1 MKNKI
6 LPCIIGLGYV
16 GLPIF
21 LRLQKKF
28 KTVGYDI
35 NFNRVYQ
42 LNSKIDE
49 TNSISKNFKLR
60 NNSFFTNKSKYLSE
74 CNFFIIAVPTPI
86 YSNNLP
92 NLEYLNKASNILGGY
107 VKKDDIIFFESTVF
121 PGVTKKYC
129 VPILEK
135 KSKLKNNRDFYTGYS
150 PERIN
155 PGDKNHTI
163 DKITKIVAFEKNS
176 KKKIISRVYKC
187 ISSSLILTNNL
198 EDAETSKVIEN
209 IQRDLNIAL
218 INEIYKVCDKLKIN
232 FRNVIKLAKTKWNF
246 LNFKPGLVGGHCLPV
261 DPYYFSYLAK
271 KNKIQTKVILAG
283 RHVNNS
289 MHKFVINKIINYLN
303 KIQIKRNDSLLF
315 MGLTYKENVPDLRN
329 SLAFKIFL
337 NLKKRYPKSY
347 GYDPLI
353 SNLKKDKIVS
363 KVENIKKFK
372 AIILLVNHDCFK
384 KLLIK
389 IKKNRKNNFYYIFQ

>member
-1 MKNKI
+1 MKNRI
-6 LPCIIGLGYV
+6 LPCVIGLGYV

-28 KTVGYDI
+28 KTVGFDI
-35 NFNRVYQ
+35 SYNRINQ
-42 LNSKIDE
+42 LNSNIDI
-49 TNSISKNFKLR
+49 TNTIDKYFKLR
-60 NNSFFTNKSKYLSE
+60 NRSFFTNKSKYLAQ

-86 YSNNLP
+86 YSNRIP
-92 NLEYLNKASNILGGY
+92 NLEYLNKASTILGGY
-107 VKKDDIIFFESTVF
+107 IKKDDIIFFESTVF

-135 KSKLKNNRDFYTGYS
+135 KSKLKNNIDFYTGYS

-163 DKITKIVAFEKNS
+163 DKISKIVAFEKNS
-176 KKKIISRVYKC
+176 KKKIILNVYKC
-187 ISSSLILTNNL
+187 ISHSLILTNNL

-232 FRNVIKLAKTKWNF
+232 FKNVIKLAKTKWNF

-271 KNKIQTKVILAG
+271 KNNIQTKVILAG
-283 RHVNNS
+283 RYTNNS
-289 MHKFVINKIINYLN
+289 MAKFVINKVINFLN
-303 KIQIKRNDSLLF
+303 NQQINKKDNILC

-329 SLAFKIFL
+329 SLALKIFL
-337 NLKKRYPKSY
+337 KLKKKYPNSY
-347 GYDPLI
+347 SYDPLV
-353 SNLKKDKIVS
+353 KDFKNNEIITNI
-363 KVENIKKFK
+363 ENIKKFK
-372 AIILLVNHDCFK
+372 AIILLVNHNCFK
-384 KLLIK
+384 KILIKVKK
-389 IKKNRKNNFYYIFQ
+389 IKKNNFLNIFQ